1 MKSRILVRDERYDQY
16 NASNGRLNRQSTESV
31 VVSTAETD
39 RSRAE
44 TTDWPPAARR
54 RLTVAAVSET
64 TSA

>member
-1 MKSRILVRDERYDQY
+1 MKSRIPVRDGQHDQH
-16 NASNGRLNRQSTESV
+16 NASSGRLNRNSSESV
-31 VVSTAETD
+31 AVPTAETD

-54 RLTVAAVSET
+54 LIVSAISET